1 MQILHPLHLHL
12 QGVWETMQCSEDDKE
27 CIAYQMISFTNIH
40 WDIQNGRLVL
50 FVLFMLVS
58 DRVLLIPIVNSFPP
72 PIIIAIGFVFWYCY
86 CFCYLLSIASLT
98 HHCPASKIASFY

>member
-72 PIIIAIGFVFWYCY
+72 PIIIVIGFVF
-86 CFCYLLSIASLT
+86 S
-98 HHCPASKIASFY
+98 CPEQLNR